1 MANMSY
7 CRFENTLIDLRDCY
21 NNMDDDRLSISE
33 FNKRK
38 QLIELCIDIVNE
50 YEYILSDDF
59 VEEEF

>member
-1 MANMSY
+1 
-7 CRFENTLIDLRDCY
+7 
-21 NNMDDDRLSISE
+21 MDDDRLSISE